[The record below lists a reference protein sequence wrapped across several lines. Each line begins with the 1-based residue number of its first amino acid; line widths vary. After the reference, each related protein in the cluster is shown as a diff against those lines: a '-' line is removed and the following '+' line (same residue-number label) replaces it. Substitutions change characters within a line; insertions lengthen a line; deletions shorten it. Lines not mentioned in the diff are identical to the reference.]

1 MKINN
6 IRLFIC
12 ASLLVMLPITADAQE
27 AIPRF
32 SVEEAVREALH
43 RNPSI
48 REASANMAA
57 ADESVKS
64 ARADLLPKIS
74 ARYGYTALKED
85 PVMKTADVKVRVAH
99 QKQYNWSVTA
109 VQPLFSGFALSSRY
123 NIARLDT
130 ISQTLEKEQTI
141 LDLTRSVRSACYY
154 LLLAEKIREVRNDE
168 VQALNAHKRDAEQFF
183 SQGLIPPNDR
193 LKADVALS
201 NALQEQERA
210 RASVRKAVIGINRLL
225 NRPLESGLVI
235 EDAPMPVR
243 KYDDLASLSQ
253 KALNDRPVLRLV
265 DISMEQLGL
274 VKKTSQ
280 SAWYPQISLVGS
292 YKNTGDTPG
301 AGSNE
306 YSNSD
311 GSYLGV
317 QVEWNFW
324 QSGKIRAEMNRAR
337 RQMNALEAKIEN
349 LKAQVLEEVSDARLD
364 CRVAHTNIATAEKA
378 LSQARENWRITDLQY
393 QHQVATSSD
402 VLDAR
407 SFLTQADTNY
417 YRAIYGYLEAVASL
431 EWTIGK
437 KPSSY
442 KKKSNHVYRKRN
454 ARQLYFKHE

>member
-6 IRLFIC
+6 TCLFIC
-12 ASLLVMLPITADAQE
+12 ACLLAMLPITANGQE

-32 SVEEAVREALH
+32 SVEEAVQEALH

-48 REASANMAA
+48 REASANIAA

-74 ARYGYTALKED
+74 AGYGYTALKED
-85 PVMKTADVKVRVAH
+85 PVMKTAAGEVRVAH

-123 NIARLDT
+123 NIARLDA
-130 ISQTLEKEQTI
+130 ISRTLEKEQTI

-154 LLLAEKIREVRNDE
+154 LLLAEKLLEVRNDE

-201 NALQEQERA
+201 NALQGQERA
-210 RASVRKAVIGINRLL
+210 RANARKAVIGINRLL
-225 NRPLESGLVI
+225 NRSLESELVI
-235 EDAPMPVR
+235 EDAPMPAQE
-243 KYDDLASLSQ
+243 YDDLDTLSER
-253 KALNDRPVLRLV
+253 ALNDRPILRLV

-292 YKNTGDTPG
+292 YKKTGDNPG
-301 AGSNE
+301 ASSNE

-311 GSYLGV
+311 GSYVGV

-324 QSGKIRAEMNRAR
+324 QSGKIRAEVNRAR
-337 RQMNALEAKIEN
+337 CQMNALEAKIVN
-349 LKAQVLEEVSDARLD
+349 LKAQVLQEVSDALLD

-393 QHQVATSSD
+393 QQQVATSSD

-417 YRAIYGYLEAVASL
+417 YRAVYCYLDAVAGL
-431 EWTIGK
+431 ERTTGK
-437 KPSSY
+437 KPS
-442 KKKSNHVYRKRN
+442 
-454 ARQLYFKHE
+454 L